1 MIFRN
6 INTLLCW
13 KWFQGDNGSPT
24 GFDWRHDGPSHWIL
38 HSQWSRDHLLPSKV
52 FLVFIISFPSSRFFM
67 SLKAPRAEVVTAVKK
82 DLKIIWQER
91 NRKIWF
97 RISYFEISFK
107 WFRMFDQ
114 FSSFT
119 KYQIQVYRRRWICL
133 LNGWFD
139 FPSGDGRDALKYEY
153 FLLQLSD
160 RLPRRHVFEQ
170 SIPTR
175 SFFTRRLD
183 YDAD

>member
-1 MIFRN
+1 MIWRWQ
-6 INTLLCW
+6 W
-13 KWFQGDNGSPT
+13 KPNWVWLAARWAFSMDSPFSVESRSSTTFSGFLGFHHQLFILQVLHVSQGPKSWGGDCCQKEIWKS
-24 GFDWRHDGPSHWIL
+24 FDKKRID
-38 HSQWSRDHLLPSKV
+38 
-52 FLVFIISFPSSRFFM
+52 RFG
-67 SLKAPRAEVVTAVKK
+67 LG
-82 DLKIIWQER
+82 
-91 NRKIWF
+91 
-97 RISYFEISFK
+97 FEISFK
-107 WFRMFDQ
+107 WFHRP
-114 FSSFT
+114 SSFT
-119 KYQIQVYRRRWICL
+119 NLYQIQVYRRRWICL